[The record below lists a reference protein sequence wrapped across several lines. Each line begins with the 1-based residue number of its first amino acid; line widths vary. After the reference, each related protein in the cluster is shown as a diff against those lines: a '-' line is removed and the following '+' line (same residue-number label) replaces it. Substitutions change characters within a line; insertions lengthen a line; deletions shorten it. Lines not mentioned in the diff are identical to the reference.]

1 MSTSDPNTL
10 VGLAR
15 SREATIATAESLTGG
30 AVCVALAEVP
40 GVSDV
45 LRGGVVAYEAEVK
58 QRVLGVD
65 GAVLDKYG
73 PVSEQVA
80 REMAAGVRAAMGARI
95 GLATTGAAGPEP
107 HGGQPPGTVWI
118 AVDYDGHVTTKKLEI
133 DGDRSEVTTGAVAAV
148 LECCVDVLKQD
159 TTQA

>member
-30 AVCVALAEVP
+30 AVCSALAEVP

-58 QRVLGVD
+58 AKVLGVD
-65 GAVLDKYG
+65 SAVLEEHG
-73 PVSEQVA
+73 PVSEEVA
-80 REMAAGVRAAMGARI
+80 REMAIGVRKTMGSRL

-118 AVDYDGHVTTKKLEI
+118 AVDFDGEVTTRKLAI
-133 DGDRSEVTTGAVAAV
+133 DGDRGEVTRGAIDAV
-148 LECCVDVLKQD
+148 LECCVAVLSRD
-159 TTQA
+159 HT